1 MCGKIENI
9 YFQSYRLKCR
19 LCGGMKEKMKNA
31 LIIASVASMIDQ
43 FNRSN
48 IKLLQGLGYHVD
60 VACNYIEGSTCTKER
75 IADLKRT
82 LKDWEVNYF
91 QIDFARN
98 VTNFKQN
105 RRAYQQLKVL
115 AKKKHY
121 NLVHCHAPIGGVL
134 GRIVFQK
141 ERKRGTSVIYTAH
154 GFHFFQGAPLKNW
167 MLYYPVEKFL
177 SRWTDCLITI
187 NKEDYKRAKKKFFAK
202 RTEYVPGVGVD
213 TQKFSVPDEN
223 LEIKEWK
230 KSMTADSSPVQ
241 DYEKVDYL
249 LQECNKEESSYR
261 TIRQEK
267 RKELGFKEDDF
278 VIVSVGELNA
288 NKNHRVIIEA
298 VKRLKDKKIKYI
310 ICGMGELKE
319 ELQEFVKKE
328 KLEGQVF
335 LLGYR
340 EDIREILWAG
350 DLFAFPSK
358 REGLGVAAIEAMA
371 AGLPIITSNIHGIK
385 DYSVNGRTGYSCAP
399 ENITSFVKAI
409 QRIRDDKKS
418 YAKFHI
424 NVKRNH
430 LNMQTIG

>member
-1 MCGKIENI
+1 MWGKIENF

-105 RRAYQQLKVL
+105 RRAYQQLKIL
-115 AKKKHY
+115 AKKTHY

-141 ERKRGTSVIYTAH
+141 ERKQGTAVIYTAH

-187 NKEDYKRAKKKFFAK
+187 NKEDYWRAKKKFHAK
-202 RTEYVPGVGVD
+202 RIQYVPGVGVD
-213 TQKFSVPDEN
+213 LRKIAETKIDRS
-223 LEIKEWK
+223 K
-230 KSMTADSSPVQ
+230 K
-241 DYEKVDYL
+241 
-249 LQECNKEESSYR
+249 R
-261 TIRQEK
+261 R
-267 RKELGFKEDDF
+267 ELGISEDAF
-278 VIVSVGELNA
+278 FILSVGELSKR
-288 NKNHRVIIEA
+288 KNHKLILQA
-298 VKRLKDKKIKYI
+298 LCNLKNKKICYV
-310 ICGMGELKE
+310 ICGQGALENELKE
-319 ELQEFVKKE
+319 FVLDYGLEKKV
-328 KLEGQVF
+328 QF
-335 LLGYR
+335 LGYR
-340 EDIREILWAG
+340 SDVVELYKSA
-350 DLFAFPSK
+350 DLFVFPSLQ
-358 REGLGVAAIEAMA
+358 EGLPVALMEAMA
-371 AGLPIITSNIHGIK
+371 SGVPCVAS
-385 DYSVNGRTGYSCAP
+385 D
-399 ENITSFVKAI
+399 
-409 QRIRDDKKS
+409 IRGNRDLLEGE
-418 YAKFHI
+418 I
-424 NVKRNH
+424 KRNLIRSNQPERWAKH
-430 LNMQTIG
+430 ILYCIHHIKEETQKAGKYQKRIERFSEEKIEIKMKEIYQSYLDSIPFV